1 MAYIW
6 PQYAYVPQD
15 GDRKDALTRH
25 SKRLLMKSLD
35 SPGARTS
42 VPHGADCN
50 QLSPSKFTSITD
62 SFLRK
67 TPEMANIGSKTRA
80 DL

>member
-1 MAYIW
+1 M
-6 PQYAYVPQD
+6 
-15 GDRKDALTRH
+15 GH

-67 TPEMANIGSKTRA
+67 NPEMANIGSKTRA